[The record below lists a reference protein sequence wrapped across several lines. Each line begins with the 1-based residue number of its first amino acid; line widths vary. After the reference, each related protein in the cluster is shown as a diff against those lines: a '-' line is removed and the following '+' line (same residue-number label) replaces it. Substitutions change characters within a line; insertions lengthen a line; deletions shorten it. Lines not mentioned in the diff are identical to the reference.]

1 MEDKK
6 QKRTEQDLIDI
17 AVDLIKSLKPKA
29 LTIGEIRKVAEHMAK
44 ETEYITYGP

>member
-1 MEDKK
+1 MAGENKK
-6 QKRTEQDLIDI
+6 RSEQELIDI
-17 AVDLIKSLKPKA
+17 AVDLIKSLKPMG

>member
-1 MEDKK
+1 MLDGKK
-6 QKRTEQDLIDI
+6 YSEQDLVDI
-17 AVDLIKSLKPKA
+17 AVDLIKSLKPMA